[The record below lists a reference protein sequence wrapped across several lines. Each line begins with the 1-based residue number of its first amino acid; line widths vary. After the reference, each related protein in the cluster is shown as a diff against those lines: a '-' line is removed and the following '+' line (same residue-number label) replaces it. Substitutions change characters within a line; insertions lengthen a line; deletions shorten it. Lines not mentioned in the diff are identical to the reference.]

1 MGSVK
6 LNSVHNLVALV
17 VLKGAALGFEVIAEP
32 NGSQMSPKMPDEAV
46 ESLGFYV
53 KYDCKYPLNS
63 QY

>member
-1 MGSVK
+1 M
-6 LNSVHNLVALV
+6 
-17 VLKGAALGFEVIAEP
+17 VLKGVALGFEVIAEP

-53 KYDCKYPLNS
+53 KYDSKYPLNS